1 MERVYKREGI
11 LFKIL
16 PCLLIAMYAVMCLYG
31 STVCA
36 TDVED
41 NEISIST
48 KFYGDFTIPE
58 PPKDLYYT
66 FFTYT
71 CQNSRYGFF
80 YVFSYEPIEFSI
92 DYETETVTASA
103 SSSVYTAGFSVGD
116 KDIYIYNVRNLKYDD
131 IKSKLNSGSYEN
143 TSLFNLNNSST
154 NSIASDITTSN
165 NCNLKVSYDE
175 NNNVVFQG
183 ASQEAL
189 ATIIR
194 PQVEGIQL
202 QTILQ
207 EIIQI
212 LPLTIAV
219 VVSFLGLRKALSWLL
234 TRLRQS

>member
-16 PCLLIAMYAVMCLYG
+16 PCLLIAMYVVMCIYG

-36 TDVED
+36 YDVSYND
-41 NEISIST
+41 NTYTLNDEISNFKYIATVQLDSYVHIICSD
-48 KFYGDFTIPE
+48 KPFV
-58 PPKDLYYT
+58 
-66 FFTYT
+66 FFTDGVNGEGSPIWYIGFPESDGTFYYKSVWWSNVSSIPSYT
-71 CQNSRYGFF
+71 LSD
-80 YVFSYEPIEFSI
+80 FSESGVCSSTFSI
-92 DYETETVTASA
+92 PKNWTEANHAT
-103 SSSVYTAGFSVGD
+103 SSFDLKD
-116 KDIYIYNVRNLKYDD
+116 KD
-131 IKSKLNSGSYEN
+131 G
-143 TSLFNLNNSST
+143 
-154 NSIASDITTSN
+154 
-165 NCNLKVSYDE
+165 
-175 NNNVVFQG
+175 NVVFQG

>member
-36 TDVED
+36 YDVTYNDNTYTLNDEISNFKYIATVQVNNYVCILCSEKPFVFYVDGTDGGGNKIWRIGFPDTDDRFYYKLVWWTDVSK
-41 NEISIST
+41 IPSYTLS
-48 KFYGDFTIPE
+48 DFTETKVSTSI
-58 PPKDLYYT
+58 
-66 FFTYT
+66 
-71 CQNSRYGFF
+71 
-80 YVFSYEPIEFSI
+80 FSI
-92 DYETETVTASA
+92 PQNWTEENHA
-103 SSSVYTAGFSVGD
+103 SSSFD
-116 KDIYIYNVRNLKYDD
+116 LKDTDGNL
-131 IKSKLNSGSYEN
+131 
-143 TSLFNLNNSST
+143 
-154 NSIASDITTSN
+154 
-165 NCNLKVSYDE
+165 
-175 NNNVVFQG
+175 VFQG